1 MSKLP
6 NMLFKDKRN
15 AQTLV
20 EFALVLPLTL
30 LITLGL
36 IEFGRMIFMY
46 AAVTNSAREGARY
59 GAAAGVG
66 DNGIVQYA
74 DCKGIRDAVR
84 RTAFLIAIPDSNI
97 TILYDHGDD
106 VQKANCNPPLVV
118 ANPNHFV
125 AKDRII
131 VQVWAQYTPL
141 IPFLG
146 LEKVGF
152 HINSENKRTIMIG
165 IR

>member
-1 MSKLP
+1 MSKYP
-6 NMLFKDKRN
+6 NKYYKDKRN

-20 EFALVLPLTL
+20 EFALVLPLAL

-46 AAVTNSAREGARY
+46 AAVTSSAREAARY

-66 DNGIVQYA
+66 VNGIVQYA
-74 DCKGIRDAVR
+74 DCAGIRDAAR

-97 TILYDHGDD
+97 SVWYDHGDD
-106 VQKANCNPPLVV
+106 VQKSNCNPPLVV

-125 AKDRII
+125 SKDRII
-131 VQVWAQYTPL
+131 VQVWVQYTPL

-146 LEKVGF
+146 LDKVGF
-152 HINSENKRTIMIG
+152 HINSENRRTIMIG
-165 IR
+165 VQ